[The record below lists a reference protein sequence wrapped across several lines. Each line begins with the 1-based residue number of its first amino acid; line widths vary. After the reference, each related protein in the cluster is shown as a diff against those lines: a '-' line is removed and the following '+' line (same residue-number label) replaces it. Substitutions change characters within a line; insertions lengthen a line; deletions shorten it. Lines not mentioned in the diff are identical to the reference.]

1 MSNLLKK
8 EKIVAKGVSS
18 IATKPPVKNGKKRH
32 IFNNHSVNEDY
43 SALTS
48 NSLPQTKNEEDIF
61 VSPVVG
67 TFKVTAKIRIGG
79 KVEPLP
85 VDNEEIIYLDE

>member
-18 IATKPPVKNGKKRH
+18 IATKPPVINGKKRN
-32 IFNNHSVNEDY
+32 IFKNHSADEDY

-48 NSLPQTKNEEDIF
+48 NNLPQTKNEEDIF
-61 VSPVVG
+61 VSPVLSS
-67 TFKVTAKIRIGG
+67 FKVKMTVRMNGRVNPIS
-79 KVEPLP
+79 
-85 VDNEEIIYLDE
+85 VDDENIVFLDD

>member
-48 NSLPQTKNEEDIF
+48 NNLPQTKNEEDIF
-61 VSPVVG
+61 VSPVLSS
-67 TFKVTAKIRIGG
+67 FKVKMKVRMNG
-79 KVEPLP
+79 KVNPIS
-85 VDNEEIIYLDE
+85 VDDENIIFLDD